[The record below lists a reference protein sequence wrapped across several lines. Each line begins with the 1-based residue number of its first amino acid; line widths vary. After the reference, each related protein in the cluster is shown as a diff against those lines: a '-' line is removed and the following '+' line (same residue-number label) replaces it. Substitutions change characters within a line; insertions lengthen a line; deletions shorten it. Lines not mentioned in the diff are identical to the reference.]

1 MRNIFVSLITL
12 SILISCHPS
21 GNKQAVKQQQI
32 NEQGFYGEKISGD
45 NTISG
50 PQLLAM
56 MQEKD
61 SVCVTLKSKIVSN
74 CQKSGC
80 WMDLDLGNNQVIKVS
95 FKDYAFVIPIE
106 SQGKTA
112 TVEGFAKKELIS
124 VDLLKHYAEDAGKS
138 REEINAITEE
148 EYIYTFEA
156 NGVII
161 AE

>member
-1 MRNIFVSLITL
+1 MRNIIYLLIPVVFL
-12 SILISCHPS
+12 FSCAPS
-21 GNKQAVKQQQI
+21 GTKPAEEKQTSSEQNIYGDKI
-32 NEQGFYGEKISGD
+32 NLE

-50 PQLLAM
+50 EQLYTM

-61 SVCVTLKSKIVSN
+61 SAWVTLKSKIVSN

-80 WMDLDLGNNQVIKVS
+80 WMDLDMGNNQVIKVS

-112 TVEGFAKKELIS
+112 MVEGFAKKELIS
-124 VDLLKHYAEDAGKS
+124 VELLKHYAEDEGKTT
-138 REEINAITEE
+138 EEIAAITED

-156 NGVII
+156 KGVII
-161 AE
+161 EE